1 MTGNTTL
8 HIYGCFQSNPECEW
22 QGKAPPLV
30 SQMVTDLTPPTPQ
43 YFFMF
48 NGFISINKP
57 PIITAHD
64 CVSQLR
70 KLLKQKKIGHGGT
83 LDPMATGV
91 LPIAVGNATRLLRFL
106 PEGKAYVAKIRFGI
120 VTNTDDITGEVIS
133 DRPCPNLKLAD
144 VEQLLPLFTGKITQR
159 PPAFSAIQ
167 VNGKR
172 LYDLAR
178 RGEITEAD
186 IPLREVEITEIKVL
200 GWSEGDYPEID
211 VAIACGSGTYIRSI
225 ARDVGE
231 KLGYG
236 GTLSSLRR
244 TYSNGFDL
252 DASLS
257 FEQVAELMRSHSLEV
272 LAPDHGLHFLPMV
285 TLDEDQTKRWCM
297 GQTIKDE
304 SFLITSSSEKSSTSE
319 IYNYIRTYGSDQQF
333 LGVSE
338 AIGSDLQPIVV
349 LHPIN

>member
-1 MTGNTTL
+1 
-8 HIYGCFQSNPECEW
+8 
-22 QGKAPPLV
+22 
-30 SQMVTDLTPPTPQ
+30 
-43 YFFMF
+43 MF
-48 NGFISINKP
+48 NGFISIDKP

-64 CVSQLR
+64 CVSNLR
-70 KLLKQKKIGHGGT
+70 KILKQKKIGHGGT

-106 PEGKAYVAKIRFGI
+106 PEGKAYNAKIRFGI

-133 DRPCPNLKLAD
+133 DRLCPNLTLAE
-144 VEQLLPLFTGKITQR
+144 VEKYLPLFQGTIMQR

-178 RGEITEAD
+178 RGEINESD
-186 IPLREVEITEIKVL
+186 IPMREVEITETKVL
-200 GWSEGDYPEID
+200 GWTEGDYPELD

-225 ARDVGE
+225 ARDLGE

-236 GTLSSLRR
+236 ATLSSLRR

-252 DASLS
+252 EASLT
-257 FEQVAELMRSHSLEV
+257 FEKVAELMRSQSLTV
-272 LAPDHGLHFLPMV
+272 LAPDHGLHFLPEV
-285 TLDEDQTKRWCM
+285 KLDVDQTKRWCM
-297 GQTIKDE
+297 GQVITTKD
-304 SFLITSSSEKSSTSE
+304 ISTENENINSQ
-319 IYNYIRTYGSDQQF
+319 YVRMYDYDQKF

-338 AIGSDLQPIVV
+338 VMESGLQPIVV
-349 LHPIN
+349 LNPIN

>member
-1 MTGNTTL
+1 
-8 HIYGCFQSNPECEW
+8 
-22 QGKAPPLV
+22 
-30 SQMVTDLTPPTPQ
+30 
-43 YFFMF
+43 
-48 NGFISINKP
+48 
-57 PIITAHD
+57 
-64 CVSQLR
+64 
-70 KLLKQKKIGHGGT
+70 
-83 LDPMATGV
+83 MATGV

-106 PEGKAYVAKIRFGI
+106 PEGKAYEARIRFGL
-120 VTNTDDITGEVIS
+120 VTNTDDITGKVIS
-133 DRPCPNLKLAD
+133 DRPCPTLTLTEIQKF
-144 VEQLLPLFTGKITQR
+144 LPSFQGKITQR

-178 RGEITEAD
+178 RGEITLD
-186 IPLREVEITEIKVL
+186 DVPMREVEITEIRIL
-200 GWSEGDYPEID
+200 NWAEGDYPELD

-225 ARDVGE
+225 ARDLGE
-231 KLGYG
+231 KLGCG
-236 GTLSSLRR
+236 ATLSGLVR

-252 DASLS
+252 DSSLT
-257 FEQVAELMRSHSLEV
+257 FDQVEELLRSHSLEV

-304 SFLITSSSEKSSTSE
+304 SFLLTSSPEKSSTSE
-319 IYNYIRTYGSDQQF
+319 IYNYIRTYGYTQQF

-338 AIGSDLQPIVV
+338 AIGSEAIGSDIQPIVV

>member
-1 MTGNTTL
+1 
-8 HIYGCFQSNPECEW
+8 
-22 QGKAPPLV
+22 
-30 SQMVTDLTPPTPQ
+30 
-43 YFFMF
+43 MF

-64 CVSQLR
+64 CVSNLR

-106 PEGKAYVAKIRFGI
+106 PEGKAYNAKIRFGI
-120 VTNTDDITGEVIS
+120 VTNTDDITGEILS
-133 DRPCPNLKLAD
+133 DRPCPNLTLTEVVKYLT
-144 VEQLLPLFTGKITQR
+144 LFQGKITQR

-172 LYDLAR
+172 LYELAR
-178 RGEITEAD
+178 RGEINESD
-186 IPLREVEITEIKVL
+186 IPMREVEITEIKVL
-200 GWSEGDYPEID
+200 GWTEGIYPELD

-225 ARDVGE
+225 ARDLGE

-236 GTLSSLRR
+236 ATLSSLRR

-257 FEQVAELMRSHSLEV
+257 FEQVAELMRSQSLKV
-272 LAPDHGLHFLPMV
+272 LAPDHGLHFLPEV
-285 TLDEDQTKRWCM
+285 LLDVDQTKRWCM
-297 GQTIKDE
+297 GQSITISDDFATLYE
-304 SFLITSSSEKSSTSE
+304 NN
-319 IYNYIRTYGSDQQF
+319 IYVRTCDYEQKF

-338 AIGSDLQPIVV
+338 VIETGIQPIVV
-349 LHPIN
+349 LCPIN